1 MDHYWRRVF
10 KTAWDDTR
18 HSFGWNQKTVA
29 VALIAIAG
37 ILVTFFQFGF
47 AATITSATG
56 LFLTALPFAIAGL
69 VLFAWN
75 FFSTPPRLD
84 ANLRAKISA
93 LEAALANFEKPPPDY
108 RAWRHVDQLT
118 LGKAAFLWCDLEP
131 KNSQLMTPQV
141 RAWLEALK
149 AAVKKGELKF
159 VPKLDPYQP
168 GGQDRQYR
176 HQMENAYFDTVVTRS
191 ALQQFAKKHD
201 YDPVFLRDT

>member
-10 KTAWDDTR
+10 KTAWDDTK

-29 VALIAIAG
+29 AALIAIAG
-37 ILVTFFQFGF
+37 ILVTLFQLGV
-47 AATITSATG
+47 AAMITSATG

-75 FFSTPPRLD
+75 FFSTPPRLH
-84 ANLRAKISA
+84 ANLGAKISA

-118 LGKAAFLWCDLEP
+118 LGQAAFLWCDLEP
-131 KNSQLMTPQV
+131 SLSVTPKM

-149 AAVKKGELKF
+149 AAVKKGELEF
-159 VPKLDPYQP
+159 VPEIDPYQP
-168 GGQDRQYR
+168 GGEDRQRR
-176 HQMENAYFDTVVTRS
+176 HQMENAYSNTIVTRS
-191 ALQQFAKKHD
+191 ALQQFAKKHG